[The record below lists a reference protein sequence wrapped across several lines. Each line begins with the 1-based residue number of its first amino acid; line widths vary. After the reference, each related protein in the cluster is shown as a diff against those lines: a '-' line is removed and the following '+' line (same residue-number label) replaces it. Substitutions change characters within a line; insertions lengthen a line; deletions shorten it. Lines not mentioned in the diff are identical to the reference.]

1 MNLPAAGLENELS
14 AALGRGEISLHYQPK
29 YDILRGRVSSVE
41 ALMRWTSP
49 RHGKIS
55 PGVFIPMAERLGLI
69 NDLGRWALGEAC
81 RTAAKYYNPSRPTS
95 VAVNA
100 SPNQLARGAEF
111 AEEVARE
118 IESAGLP
125 FSAIEIEVTENAI
138 LNEDAQEAV
147 LSLSTRGIHVSLD
160 DFGTGYS
167 SLAYLR
173 RLRPG
178 TLKIDRAFVED
189 VPESLESC
197 VLLKAVI
204 NIGHSLGMRVV
215 AEGVET
221 HDQVLFLEHAGCDV
235 LQGFFLAR
243 PMPEAELVECLRSGR
258 IERLMS
264 GEA

>member
-1 MNLPAAGLENELS
+1 LSSPTSSLESDLA
-14 AALGRGEISLHYQPK
+14 AALGRGELSLHYQPK
-29 YDILRGRVSSVE
+29 YDLLRGRVSSVE
-41 ALMRWTSP
+41 ALMRWASP
-49 RHGKIS
+49 RHGNVS
-55 PGVFIPMAERLGLI
+55 PRVFIPIAERLGLI
-69 NDLGRWALGEAC
+69 NDLGRWALAEAC
-81 RTAAKYYNPSRPTS
+81 RAAATHYNPSRPTS

-100 SPNQLARGAEF
+100 SPNQLARGESF
-111 AEEVARE
+111 AEEVAGE
-118 IESAGLP
+118 IEAAGLP
-125 FSAIEIEVTENAI
+125 WSAIEIEVTENAI
-138 LNEDAQEAV
+138 LNEAAQDAV
-147 LSLSTRGIHVSLD
+147 FSLARRGIHVSLD

-204 NIGHSLGMRVV
+204 DIGHSLGMRVV

-243 PMPEAELVECLRSGR
+243 PMPEAELIACLREKR
-258 IERLMS
+258 VERLMR
-264 GEA
+264 GAK